1 VVAAISSYLLV
12 GESIEIKEWFGG
24 IMIIAGVILAA
35 KN

>member
-1 VVAAISSYLLV
+1 